1 MSDITKIR
9 LLAMI
14 EGELEQVR
22 GMLSNENLWLL
33 GSNTDEESQ
42 MHTENIANLEE
53 YKTLL
58 LKMKEQ
64 IEEDK
69 FNV

>member
-22 GMLSNENLWLL
+22 GMTSNENLWLL
-33 GSNTDEESQ
+33 GSNTEEESQ
-42 MHTENIANLEE
+42 MHTENISNLEE

>member
-9 LLAMI
+9 LLAMV

-22 GMLSNENLWLL
+22 GMTSNENLWLL
-33 GSNTDEESQ
+33 GSNTEEESQ
-42 MHTENIANLEE
+42 MHSENISNLEE